1 MYKKKGK
8 KGVKNKC
15 YSSLIVY
22 VKAGPRGVC
31 ALQKTLFGVGV
42 ARLDLYREEAALG
55 LSLSPSRLHACRL
68 FLCARE
74 KSSSYE
80 QSFAIYKVFPHTS
93 LCTPVFSHH
102 GLLLFVLLRR
112 KRRRRRRLFVPP
124 RTATTTPVGFFVV
137 VVVSS
142 TRDEEQ
148 KRTPCCD
155 TTSLL

>member
-1 MYKKKGK
+1 MLLS
-8 KGVKNKC
+8 N
-15 YSSLIVY
+15 LIAY

>member
-1 MYKKKGK
+1 MLLS
-8 KGVKNKC
+8 N
-15 YSSLIVY
+15 LIVY

-55 LSLSPSRLHACRL
+55 LCLSPSRLHACRL

-137 VVVSS
+137 VVSC

-155 TTSLL
+155 TTSSL

>member
-55 LSLSPSRLHACRL
+55 LCLSPSRLHACRL

-93 LCTPVFSHH
+93 LCTPVFSSWPPPLCVVASEEEEEEEAFCTAKNSNNNT
-102 GLLLFVLLRR
+102 GWFL
-112 KRRRRRRLFVPP
+112 RRRRLLH
-124 RTATTTPVGFFVV
+124 A
-137 VVVSS
+137 
-142 TRDEEQ
+142 
-148 KRTPCCD
+148 
-155 TTSLL
+155 